1 MDKLEVLRKSDLF
14 RGLSDEQLGV
24 VGKMCTSEVFE
35 PGAIICKQDR
45 KQERIY
51 VIEAGLVGIFI
62 ELGPLSQRQ
71 IQAASNFETF
81 GWSAMIEPYFCS
93 ATAKA
98 LEKTKVLAF
107 KGQELCSLCDS
118 KPGIGCKVCR
128 AVARIVA
135 TRLRH
140 AFTQCLGVT
149 YQE

>member
-14 RGLSDEQLGV
+14 GGLSDEQLGV
-24 VGKMCTSEVFE
+24 VEKMCTSEVFE

-51 VIEAGLVGIFI
+51 VIEEGLVGIFI
-62 ELGPLSQRQ
+62 EVGPLSQRQ

-81 GWSAMIEPYFCS
+81 GWSAMIEPHFCS

-98 LEKTKVLAF
+98 LEKTKALAF
-107 KGQELCSLCDS
+107 KGQELCDLCLTRPD
-118 KPGIGCKVCR
+118 IGCKVCR
-128 AVARIVA
+128 TVARIVA
-135 TRLRH
+135 ARLRH

-149 YQE
+149 YQV